1 MLFGHRRDTIGYK
14 KAIEEIDA
22 FLPKIIDAISDDTI
36 LIITADHGCDP
47 THKGTDHTRE
57 QVPFLIYGKNY
68 KPKSEGT
75 KESFTF
81 LADVV
86 LNWLEI

>member
-1 MLFGHRRDTIGYK
+1 
-14 KAIEEIDA
+14 
-22 FLPKIIDAISDDTI
+22 

-57 QVPFLIYGKNY
+57 MVPFLIYGKNY
-68 KPKSEGT
+68 PAEACGV
-75 KESFTF
+75 KESFTY

-86 LNWLEI
+86 RSWLELDKKHTNKAHELDRFHDEIIELQYDV